1 MKKTIPCFYFF
12 SSEDSDQPDDLEA
25 EGPGGEGKLGDFQ
38 ILDRLER
45 ISDKLN
51 SK

>member
-1 MKKTIPCFYFF
+1 MFLLF
-12 SSEDSDQPDDLEA
+12 SSEDSDPPDDLED
-25 EGPGGEGKLGDFQ
+25 EGPGGEGKLGVFQ

>member
-1 MKKTIPCFYFF
+1 MFLLFF
-12 SSEDSDQPDDLEA
+12 SEDSDPPDDLED
-25 EGPGGEGKLGDFQ
+25 EGPGGKGKLGDFQ
-38 ILDRLER
+38 ILNRLER